1 MKKLLVILLST
12 CFISLSFAVATS
24 SKHHHKTKATV
35 SHAHTHVSHSAHK
48 TTKKSH
54 KRKSVTQHTSLHH
67 SAVHKRVTYA
77 YHHNGSHSNHHSR
90 RSVSMTS
97 DIVPPVIA
105 GASIAPRVVSY
116 DNQINTPNT
125 VDINSVARQPRLYS
139 HSALVMN
146 PATGKVF
153 VSKNPDTK
161 LPIASISK
169 LMTAMVVLDS
179 GVNMDDYVTI
189 SQADI
194 DVLRNTYSR
203 LKVGMQFRRQDL
215 LLLALMSSENRAA
228 YALARTT
235 FAGGI
240 NTFIAKMNGKA
251 RSLGMDN
258 TQFYDPTGLTD
269 ENQSTAID
277 LSKMVQAAYNYDLI
291 RKDTTTKNADVA
303 LGPRYIHQYINSDA
317 LVRADRFEIA
327 LSKTGFINQSGHC
340 LVLYSMVKN
349 HPIVMV
355 FLNSA
360 PKNGRIADALAA
372 RNYISDHVVD
382 ENNDSNLRQVDYNI
396 SAK

>member
-12 CFISLSFAVATS
+12 CFISFSFAVAS
-24 SKHHHKTKATV
+24 SSSHHHHKTKATV
-35 SHAHTHVSHSAHK
+35 SHPHTHVSYTVHK
-48 TTKKSH
+48 NTKNSNKQKGANHHKSH
-54 KRKSVTQHTSLHH
+54 HS
-67 SAVHKRVTYA
+67 SAVHKSKAYA
-77 YHHNGSHSNHHSR
+77 YHHGSSNKNYHSHRN
-90 RSVSMTS
+90 VAMTS
-97 DIVPPVIA
+97 DVVPPVIS

-116 DNQINTPNT
+116 DNQISTPNT

-139 HSALVMN
+139 HSALVMD

-153 VSKNPDTK
+153 VSKNPDAK

-179 GVNMDDYVTI
+179 GVDMDDYVTI

-194 DVLRNTYSR
+194 DLLRNTYSR
-203 LKVGMQFRRQDL
+203 LKVGMQFRRRDL

-228 YALARTT
+228 HALARTT
-235 FAGGI
+235 FTGGT
-240 NTFIAKMNGKA
+240 NTFIAKMNEKA
-251 RSLGMDN
+251 RSLGMNN
-258 TQFYDPTGLTD
+258 TQFFDPTGLTD

-277 LSKMVQAAYNYDLI
+277 LSRMVQAAYNYDLI
-291 RKDTTTKNADVA
+291 RKDTTTRNADVA
-303 LGPRYIHQYINSDA
+303 LGPRYVHQYINSDA

-340 LVLYSMVKN
+340 LVLYSIVKN

-372 RNYISDHVVD
+372 RNYISDRIVD
-382 ENNDSNLRQVDYNI
+382 NNDSDLRQVDYNV
-396 SAK
+396 SSK